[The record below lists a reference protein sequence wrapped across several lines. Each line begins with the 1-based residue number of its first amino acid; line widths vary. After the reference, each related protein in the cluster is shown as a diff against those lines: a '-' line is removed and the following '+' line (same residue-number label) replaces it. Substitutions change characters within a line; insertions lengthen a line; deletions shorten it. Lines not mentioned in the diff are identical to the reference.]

1 MPLLDD
7 RNVITCATCTNRSRH
22 RRRRRGG
29 PPGFE
34 VCIDPPNFVMK
45 AGRALYFLAFVIL
58 LSARGAVFRIAAF
71 AVHPAKPLRA
81 ISAVHVIATAAK
93 GEVPAVFTADFG
105 ATFPITKIQRWSF
118 VTRIAPEAFAFVAPD
133 ETDFVLV
140 PFAYFAHTLKATLV
154 IIGADADENHRDFFF
169 LGTPFTKHQFARVA
183 SHERTLPTEAC
194 FTTQKVLVAKV
205 AQWHSLVR
213 VVT

>member
-1 MPLLDD
+1 MLSLDE
-7 RNVITCATCTNRSRH
+7 RNCITCAITCTNRSRH

-71 AVHPAKPLRA
+71 AVYPAKPLRA

-105 ATFPITKIQRWSF
+105 ATFPTTKIQRWGF
-118 VTRIAPEAFAFVAPD
+118 VTRIAPKAFAFVAPD

-140 PFAYFAHTLKATLV
+140 LCAWFAHTLPATLV
-154 IIGADADENHRDFFF
+154 IIGADAGENIRDSIF
-169 LGTPFTKHQFARVA
+169 LGAPFAKYQVARVA
-183 SHERTLPTEAC
+183 SHVRNAPPEAC
-194 FTTQKVLVAKV
+194 CTTTQKVLVAKV
-205 AQWHSLVR
+205 AQWHVDH
-213 VVT
+213 VT